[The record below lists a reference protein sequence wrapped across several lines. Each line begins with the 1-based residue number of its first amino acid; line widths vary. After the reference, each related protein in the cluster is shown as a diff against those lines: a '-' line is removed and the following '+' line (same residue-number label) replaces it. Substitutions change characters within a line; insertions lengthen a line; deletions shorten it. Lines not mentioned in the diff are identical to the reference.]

1 MSKKLQITLDEE
13 ATKNYLEWAS
23 ALVTAHLEADCEPCG
38 CSITI
43 DIGGPY
49 GSSVSSA
56 GAGERLEFGEVEVDF
71 V

>member
-13 ATKNYLEWAS
+13 ATRKYLAWAS
-23 ALVTAHLEADCEPCG
+23 ANVAAHVEADMEPCG

-49 GSSVSSA
+49 GSSA
-56 GAGERLEFGEVEVDF
+56 GCMINGEYFEFGEADVDI

>member
-1 MSKKLQITLDEE
+1 MSKKLQITLDEK
-13 ATKNYLEWAS
+13 ATQKYLEWAS
-23 ALVTAHLEADCEPCG
+23 AKLTAEVDGDCEPCG

-49 GSSVSSA
+49 GSSVF
-56 GAGERLEFGEVEVDF
+56 GHTGDGRLDLGEAEVDL